1 MSTNTTAKP
10 AKKVRLDVRKLV
22 FTALLSA
29 ISVVLMK
36 YLGFHLPFIPAF
48 LTFDLSDIPA
58 VLAALTMGPISG
70 VAVCLIKNLGGLLLA
85 GSMTGG
91 VGEVSNFILGVMLVV
106 PAGIIAKKTHS
117 LKGVIIAC
125 VAGAFAMGLGSIV
138 TNYFFVYPLYTVVM
152 PMEVIIGMYQAINP
166 NVSSLIECLLIFN
179 LPFTLAKGLI
189 AVAVSVPL
197 YKKLRPIFNSSYRN
211 PAKEGL

>member
-1 MSTNTTAKP
+1 MNTNTTAKP
-10 AKKVRLDVRKLV
+10 AKKSMIDVRKLV

-29 ISVVLMK
+29 VSVVLMK

-48 LTFDLSDIPA
+48 LTFDFSDIPA
-58 VLAALTMGPISG
+58 VLAALTMGPVSG
-70 VAVCLIKNLGGLLLA
+70 VAVCLIKNLGGFLLA

-91 VGEVSNFILGVMLVV
+91 VGEISNFILGVMLVV
-106 PAGIIAKKTHS
+106 PAGIISHKTHS
-117 LKGVIIAC
+117 FKGVIISC
-125 VAGAFAMGLGSIV
+125 VAGAFAMALGSIV

-166 NVSSLIECLLIFN
+166 NVSSLIECLLMFN

-189 AVAVSVPL
+189 AVAVSIPL
-197 YKKLRPIFNSSYRN
+197 YKKLRPIFNSTYRN
-211 PAKEGL
+211 SGKTGL